1 MAAPLL
7 TTKLYIPPVQPEV
20 VPRPRLIAHLNA
32 GLERKLTLVSA
43 PAGYGKTTLIS
54 TWLRAADVPFAWLS
68 LDEGDNDPVRFFTY
82 LLAALQGI
90 DVQIGQAV
98 QGWLEA
104 PQPPELNEMA
114 AALINDISATSRS
127 FVLVLDD
134 HHVITERGIHES
146 LSFLLERQPPQ
157 MHLVIATRH
166 DPPLPL
172 ARLRARGELV
182 ELRQSNL
189 CFTTEEATAF
199 LNQSLGLDL
208 SASEAALLGRRT
220 EGWIAGL
227 QLAGLSMRGRDAE
240 SVARFIREFSG
251 RHHFILDYLTDEVLK
266 RQAEPVQEF
275 LLRTSILERM
285 CGALC
290 EALVARDAGPDGSEG
305 RDGQAML
312 EELQQAN
319 LFVVPLDDER
329 QWYRYHHLFAQL
341 LRARLEETR
350 PGLATDLH
358 RRAAAWHE
366 ENGLGF
372 GAAQHALAS
381 GDYALAAAVVE
392 RTILKLDIW
401 SSTEITTVL
410 GWMKALPDDVVRH
423 RPWLRLFIARTLY
436 VSGQWEK
443 TDQMLQDLEDWLYEH
458 PETPEAQRLLALVVA
473 DRAGYALVRGEVRKG
488 RELVRRML
496 ARASQDEMLIDVR
509 AEAMLGM
516 AHVRAGEVVEAERAF
531 SRAVNASP
539 AGRVGYAIAPI
550 ICNLAETYYLQGQ
563 LMRTWQTCEQAI
575 EAGTVDGQRHATT
588 GFAGLLQGKILYEWN
603 DLEAAERCL
612 QEGLDL
618 LRRGGIGSHFGNL
631 YATLAQTRQAR
642 GDHEGAGVTIEQA
655 VRTAQNANIPRLT
668 IQALA
673 SRARIWLAQ
682 EDLASALRWADEY
695 RQIGATEYI
704 REFEDCTLARVLLAD
719 DRPGEAL
726 VLLDGM
732 APLAE
737 DGGRRGT
744 LIEILVLRALA
755 RQALAEASAA
765 LGEQDAALD
774 DLARALDLAE
784 PERYARTFLDL
795 GEPLAVLLKQAAT
808 RGFSPVYTSKLLMA
822 FGDEGLRGPV
832 PAPSGAQP
840 LVEPLS
846 DRELE
851 VLQLLAEG
859 LSNPEIGQRLFISLP
874 TVKSHTRNIYGKLGV
889 HSRKQAVAQARA
901 LGILPP
907 L

>member
-7 TTKLYIPPVQPEV
+7 TTKLYIPPVRPEI
-20 VPRPRLIAHLNA
+20 VPRPRLIEHLDA

-54 TWLRAADVPFAWLS
+54 AWLHAAGVPFAWLS

-82 LLAALQGI
+82 LIAALQ
-90 DVQIGQAV
+90 DVDAKIGQSV
-98 QGWLEA
+98 EGWLQA
-104 PQPPELNEMA
+104 PQAPDLEQLS
-114 AALINDISATSRS
+114 AALINDIAATPRS

-146 LSFLLERQPPQ
+146 LSLLLERQPPQ

-166 DPPLPL
+166 DPPVPL

-182 ELRQSNL
+182 EVRQSDL

-199 LNQSLGLDL
+199 LNESLALDL
-208 SASEAALLGRRT
+208 PASEVALLGEHT

-240 SVARFIREFSG
+240 SVAHFIRGFSG

-266 RQAEPVQEF
+266 RQPAPVQEF

-285 CGALC
+285 CGPLC
-290 EALVARDAGPDGSEG
+290 DLLAGQDDGTDGVEHPS
-305 RDGQAML
+305 GQAML
-312 EELQQAN
+312 EELQGAN

-329 QWYRYHHLFAQL
+329 KWYRYHHLFAQL
-341 LRARLEETR
+341 LRARLDETR
-350 PGLATDLH
+350 PGLAADLH
-358 RRAAAWHE
+358 RRAATWHE

-372 GAAQHALAS
+372 GAVQHALATE
-381 GDYALAAAVVE
+381 DHALAAAVVE

-410 GWMKALPDDVVRH
+410 GWMKALPDDVVLD

-436 VSGQWEK
+436 VSGQWEQ

-458 PETPEAQRLLALVVA
+458 PETPDGQRLLTLVVA
-473 DRAGYALVRGEVRKG
+473 DRAGYALVHGEVRKG

-496 ARASQDEMLIDVR
+496 ARASQDEVLLDVR
-509 AEAMLGM
+509 AAAMLGM
-516 AHVRAGEVVEAERAF
+516 AHMRCGEAVEAERAF
-531 SRAVNASP
+531 SRAVHAAP
-539 AGRVGYAIAPI
+539 VGRMGYAIAPI
-550 ICNLAETYYLQGQ
+550 ICNLAEAHYVQGQ
-563 LMRTWQTCEQAI
+563 LRRAWQTCERAI
-575 EAGTVDGQRHATT
+575 ETGTVEGQRHATT

-603 DLEAAERCL
+603 DLEAAEHCL

-631 YATLAQTRQAR
+631 YATLAQTKQAR
-642 GDHEGAGVTIEQA
+642 GDREGARSTIERA
-655 VRTAQNANIPRLT
+655 VRTARGANIPRLL
-668 IQALA
+668 IHALA
-673 SRARIWLAQ
+673 HQARIWLARG
-682 EDLASALRWADEY
+682 ELALARRWASDY
-695 RQIGATEYI
+695 RQTRATEYI
-704 REFEDCTLARVLLAD
+704 REFEDCTLARVLLAGD
-719 DRPGEAL
+719 QPGEAL
-726 VLLDGM
+726 PLLDDM
-732 APLAE
+732 ASRAE
-737 DGGRRGT
+737 EGGRDGA

-755 RQALAEASAA
+755 RAPDDLPHAV
-765 LGEQDAALD
+765 D
-774 DLARALDLAE
+774 DLARVLDLAE
-784 PERYARTFLDL
+784 PEGYVRTFVDL
-795 GEPLAVLLKQAAT
+795 GEPMAVLLRQAAT
-808 RGFSPVYTSKLLMA
+808 RGISPAYASKLLTV
-822 FGDEGLRGPV
+822 FGDEGLKRHATA
-832 PAPSGAQP
+832 PARAQP

-859 LSNPEIGQRLFISLP
+859 LSNPEIGRRLFISLP

-901 LGILPP
+901 LGVLPS

>member
-1 MAAPLL
+1 MTAPLL
-7 TTKLYIPPVQPEV
+7 TTKLYIPPVRPEL
-20 VPRPRLIAHLNA
+20 VPRPRLIERLNA
-32 GLERKLTLVSA
+32 GLDRKLTLVSA

-54 TWLRAADVPFAWLS
+54 AWLRGAGVPSAWLS

-82 LLAALQGI
+82 LIASLQGF
-90 DVQIGQAV
+90 DDQIGHSV

-104 PQPPELNEMA
+104 PQPPALDQMA
-114 AALINDISATSRS
+114 AALINDIAAVPGA

-134 HHVITERGIHES
+134 HHVIAERAIHES
-146 LSFLLERQPPQ
+146 ISLLLERQPPQ

-166 DPPLPL
+166 DPPVPL

-182 ELRQSNL
+182 EVRQSDL

-199 LNQSLGLDL
+199 LNQSLDLDL
-208 SASEAALLGRRT
+208 TASEVALLGEHT

-227 QLAGLSMRGRDAE
+227 QLAGLSMQGRDAK
-240 SVARFIREFSG
+240 SVASFIREFSG

-266 RQAEPVQEF
+266 RQVEPVQEF

-285 CGALC
+285 CGSLC
-290 EALVARDAGPDGSEG
+290 DAIVDQDAGPDGIAS

-329 QWYRYHHLFAQL
+329 RWYRYHHLFAQL

-350 PGLATDLH
+350 PGLAADLH

-366 ENGLGF
+366 ETGLGF

-381 GDYALAAAVVE
+381 GDYGLAAAVVE
-392 RTILKLDIW
+392 RTIRKLDIW

-410 GWMKALPDDVVRH
+410 GWMKALPDNVVLN

-496 ARASQDEMLIDVR
+496 ARASQDEVLIDVR
-509 AEAMLGM
+509 AAAMLGM
-516 AHVRAGEVVEAERAF
+516 AHVRAGEVVEAQRAF
-531 SRAVNASP
+531 SQAVNAAP

-563 LMRTWQTCEQAI
+563 LQRAWQTCEQAV

-588 GFAGLLQGKILYEWN
+588 GFAGLLQGKILYERN
-603 DLEAAERCL
+603 DLEDAERRL

-642 GDHEGAGVTIEQA
+642 GDHKGARSTVEQA
-655 VRTAQNANIPRLT
+655 VRTAQGANIPRLLT
-668 IQALA
+668 QALA
-673 SRARIWLAQ
+673 YQARIWLAQ
-682 EDLASALRWADEY
+682 GELVQARCWADDY

-704 REFEDCTLARVLLAD
+704 RDFEDCTLARVLLAD

-732 APLAE
+732 APSAE
-737 DGGRRGT
+737 DDGRRGT
-744 LIEILVLRALA
+744 LIEILALRALA
-755 RQALAEASAA
+755 RQGLSSPSAA
-765 LGEQDAALD
+765 PDGLGRAFD

-795 GEPLAVLLKQAAT
+795 GEPMAALLRQAAT
-808 RGFSPVYTSKLLMA
+808 RGISTAYASTLLEA
-822 FGDEGLRGPV
+822 FGDQGVRV
-832 PAPSGAQP
+832 FTPAPSRAQP
-840 LVEPLS
+840 LVEPLT

-851 VLQLLAEG
+851 VLRLLAEG

-874 TVKSHTRNIYGKLGV
+874 TVKSHTRSIYGKLGV